1 MSLEITYSPFKLEK
15 NLFNLLFVFSFLTF
29 SQTNDAIFFIHPPFI
44 LYLSA
49 MFSLS
54 IRHVFSIYPPCFL
67 YISAK
72 FSLTIHCVF
81 SIYPP
86 CFLYL
91 STMFSL
97 SIRNIFSIYPP
108 CFLFL
113 SPCFKKSLWQI
124 HAYIKLV
131 KKSFKYFSK
140 IIWQSRQTKV
150 NCKRLKYLI
159 FSIISPLIK
168 KILSKTKFF
177 DILIFYRI
185 NLISSYFFGKS
196 KLDELR
202 VHKVVSLISHECDL
216 LLLSSLQCNIVES
229 TF

>member
-1 MSLEITYSPFKLEK
+1 MFSLYICQ
-15 NLFNLLFVFSFLTF
+15 VFS
-29 SQTNDAIFFIHPPFI
+29 NYPPCF

-54 IRHVFSIYPPCFL
+54 IHHVFSIYPPCFIYLSAMFSLPIRHVFSIYPPCFL
-67 YISAK
+67 YLSA
-72 FSLTIHCVF
+72 I
-81 SIYPP
+81 
-86 CFLYL
+86 
-91 STMFSL
+91 FSL
-97 SIRNIFSIYPP
+97 SIRHAFSFYRHV
-108 CFLFL
+108 L
-113 SPCFKKSLWQI
+113 KKVFGKYMHILNW
-124 HAYIKLV
+124 L

>member
-1 MSLEITYSPFKLEK
+1 
-15 NLFNLLFVFSFLTF
+15 
-29 SQTNDAIFFIHPPFI
+29 
-44 LYLSA
+44 

-67 YISAK
+67 YLSAM
-72 FSLTIHCVF
+72 FYLSIRHVF
-81 SIYPP
+81 STYPP